1 MPKSAVSAIVPVIL
15 CGGSGTRLWP
25 ASREKFPKQFL
36 ALMGEHTLLQQ
47 TALRT
52 MRTTGAKAADLVTV
66 TLGDLSGHVAGQ
78 LAQID
83 AAAARH
89 ILCEPSARNTAA
101 AVAFAACH
109 VEALH
114 GPDALMLVLPS
125 DHHIADEKT
134 LSDAFATGLKA
145 AESGLLV
152 TFGIRPT
159 RPETG
164 YGYIRLG
171 ETIGTLPGVQRAAA
185 FVEKPKLDVAKSYLA
200 DGNYLWNSGMF
211 MFKAGKVL
219 AEFERYS
226 PQILAR
232 VREAIA
238 AGESH
243 RPDAQ
248 LYASIPSEAFDVAI
262 MERSADVAVVPC
274 HPQWSDIGSWES
286 LWEIREKDANQNV
299 IQGNAAAHA
308 SHGCVVL
315 AKSERLIACAGL
327 TNIVVV
333 DTGDSILIADRSN
346 ADSLKALVGEL
357 KKAGNPHV
365 IKLPET
371 LIVK

>member
-52 MRTTGAKAADLVTV
+52 MRTTGAKAADIVTV

-114 GPDALMLVLPS
+114 GPNALMLVLPS

-145 AESGLLV
+145 AQSGLLV

-238 AGESH
+238 AGEATARTPSFMPAFPVKPLTLPLWSAAPTWPWCPAT
-243 RPDAQ
+243 RNGRTSARGKACGKSARKTLTKTSFKATPPPTPPMAVSCWPR
-248 LYASIPSEAFDVAI
+248 ASA
-262 MERSADVAVVPC
+262 
-274 HPQWSDIGSWES
+274 
-286 LWEIREKDANQNV
+286 
-299 IQGNAAAHA
+299 
-308 SHGCVVL
+308 
-315 AKSERLIACAGL
+315 
-327 TNIVVV
+327 
-333 DTGDSILIADRSN
+333 
-346 ADSLKALVGEL
+346 
-357 KKAGNPHV
+357 
-365 IKLPET
+365 
-371 LIVK
+371 